1 MGNAAPPQHQVQRNE
16 MKYTW
21 EHSLLLP
28 AHPEEI
34 RKEVDILLSD
44 LIVRLK
50 QLLFNSILC
59 AYYVGFIPMQFADVS
74 ELHGPVSSLSWCA
87 FVFLCRGVCH
97 RVHGHVEKIVPK
109 SQTQTHLQRGKEEGG
124 GGSAASL
131 HHVLAVTMDSAK
143 AKPLKVGFSKLEV
156 C

>member
-74 ELHGPVSSLSWCA
+74 ELCGPVSSLSWCA
-87 FVFLCRGVCH
+87 FVFLCRG
-97 RVHGHVEKIVPK
+97 R
-109 SQTQTHLQRGKEEGG
+109 RREGG
-124 GGSAASL
+124 GGGVCYVVDMRKNHSQVLNSDPPPKRKGRSGASL
-131 HHVLAVTMDSAK
+131 HHGLAVTVDSAK
-143 AKPLKVGFSKLEV
+143 AKPLEV
-156 C
+156 AC

>member
-1 MGNAAPPQHQVQRNE
+1 MSNATSSGGTHRRSTLETHDVHGDRVGNAAPPQHQVQRNE

-74 ELHGPVSSLSWCA
+74 ELHGLVSSLSWCA
-87 FVFLCRGVCH
+87 FVFLCR
-97 RVHGHVEKIVPK
+97 R
-109 SQTQTHLQRGKEEGG
+109 G
-124 GGSAASL
+124 GGS
-131 HHVLAVTMDSAK
+131 VIRYM
-143 AKPLKVGFSKLEV
+143 GM
-156 C
+156 

>member
-59 AYYVGFIPMQFADVS
+59 AYYVGFIPMQIADVS
-74 ELHGPVSSLSWCA
+74 ELRGPVSSLSWCA
-87 FVFLCRGVCH
+87 FVFLCRGRGGGGLLCG
-97 RVHGHVEKIVPK
+97 RHVEKSFSSVELRPT
-109 SQTQTHLQRGKEEGG
+109 SKEE
-124 GGSAASL
+124 S
-131 HHVLAVTMDSAK
+131 
-143 AKPLKVGFSKLEV
+143 
-156 C
+156 

>member
-1 MGNAAPPQHQVQRNE
+1 MGHPAPPHQVQRNE

-74 ELHGPVSSLSWCA
+74 EVHESVVLSSFIVLVCV
-87 FVFLCRGVCH
+87 FVFISREGLLCGR
-97 RVHGHVEKIVPK
+97 HVEELSV
-109 SQTQTHLQRGKEEGG
+109 
-124 GGSAASL
+124 
-131 HHVLAVTMDSAK
+131 
-143 AKPLKVGFSKLEV
+143 
-156 C
+156 